1 MKKAYLTLD
10 PPREPD
16 GTLCRTGLRRSA
28 PVVLLPG
35 DPQRSR
41 KMAALFAEASFTAHR
56 GTFATYTGKTPG
68 GADIAVT
75 SSGMGCACVAAAL
88 EELAAAGAEAVIRV
102 GTCGGVQPDLAPGT
116 IVIAS
121 GCVRGEGASYELV
134 PPEFPAVADP
144 LLVRALC
151 SAAQELDEPV
161 RVGLYRSHDAFY
173 MESKAAHP
181 GLRERMQKWIDT
193 GVLVV
198 ENESGL
204 LFTYGHLLGL
214 RAASICVALG
224 SMFADP
230 NANVYGAVPP
240 ELIIREHDALMAVDI
255 ENGQKTGHFLDQQEN
270 RGHLRPYS
278 AGRTVLDLCCHT
290 GGFSIHAA
298 LYGAARVQAVDVS
311 ETALAMV
318 RGNAARNGVADR
330 VETVCAN
337 VFDLVRQGCEEG
349 RQFGLV
355 ICDPPAFAKSRSAL
369 DGAYRGYRELNR
381 RCMQLTEPG
390 GFLVTCSCS
399 QFMTQPLF
407 EQMLTEAAK
416 GAGRQVRLL
425 ERLMQSRDHPAT
437 LGEEHSM
444 YLKGCILQVL

>member
-10 PPREPD
+10 PPRKPD

-88 EELAAAGAEAVIRV
+88 EELVAAGAEAVIRV

-151 SAAQELDEPV
+151 SAAQELDESV

-230 NANVYGAVPP
+230 NANVYGAYADP
-240 ELIIREHDALMAVDI
+240 A
-255 ENGQKTGHFLDQQEN
+255 
-270 RGHLRPYS
+270 HL
-278 AGRTVLDLCCHT
+278 
-290 GGFSIHAA
+290 
-298 LYGAARVQAVDVS
+298 ARRI
-311 ETALAMV
+311 ETATRIAM
-318 RGNAARNGVADR
+318 RAA
-330 VETVCAN
+330 E
-337 VFDLVRQGCEEG
+337 
-349 RQFGLV
+349 
-355 ICDPPAFAKSRSAL
+355 
-369 DGAYRGYRELNR
+369 
-381 RCMQLTEPG
+381 
-390 GFLVTCSCS
+390 
-399 QFMTQPLF
+399 
-407 EQMLTEAAK
+407 
-416 GAGRQVRLL
+416 LL
-425 ERLMQSRDHPAT
+425 EGS
-437 LGEEHSM
+437 
-444 YLKGCILQVL
+444 K

>member
-41 KMAALFAEASFTAHR
+41 KMAALFAEASFMAHR

-230 NANVYGAVPP
+230 NANVYVAYADP
-240 ELIIREHDALMAVDI
+240 E
-255 ENGQKTGHFLDQQEN
+255 
-270 RGHLRPYS
+270 HLVR
-278 AGRTVLDLCCHT
+278 R
-290 GGFSIHAA
+290 I
-298 LYGAARVQAVDVS
+298 
-311 ETALAMV
+311 ETATRIAM
-318 RGNAARNGVADR
+318 RAA
-330 VETVCAN
+330 E
-337 VFDLVRQGCEEG
+337 
-349 RQFGLV
+349 
-355 ICDPPAFAKSRSAL
+355 
-369 DGAYRGYRELNR
+369 
-381 RCMQLTEPG
+381 
-390 GFLVTCSCS
+390 
-399 QFMTQPLF
+399 
-407 EQMLTEAAK
+407 
-416 GAGRQVRLL
+416 LL
-425 ERLMQSRDHPAT
+425 EGS
-437 LGEEHSM
+437 
-444 YLKGCILQVL
+444 K